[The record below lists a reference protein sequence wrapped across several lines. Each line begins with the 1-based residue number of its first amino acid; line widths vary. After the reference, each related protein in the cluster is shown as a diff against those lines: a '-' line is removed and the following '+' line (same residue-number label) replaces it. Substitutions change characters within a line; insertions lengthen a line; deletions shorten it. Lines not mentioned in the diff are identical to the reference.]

1 MTIIRFIISHSLNPL
16 LGSVAFVIIIA
27 QHGKLTAFVSLYF
40 NQRLRGFMST
50 PTKMP
55 ACLYIVA
62 TPIGNLGDMT
72 TRAIETLKQVAI
84 IACED
89 TRTSGR
95 LLAHFGI
102 DTKSSKDTDFSDDP
116 NVNKQDNESHNTD
129 ALAKDEPLKKGHNK
143 LWAYHEH
150 NSAIQTPKIIEMI
163 QQGHSVAL
171 ISDAGTPLVSDP
183 GFQLV
188 QAAHAAGV
196 TVSPIVGASAA
207 IAALSVAGLPSDRF
221 SFIGFLPAKTHGRQK
236 QLMALKSAAET
247 LIFYEAPHRIIASL
261 EDMAAVFG
269 DDRSVT
275 FCRELTKTF
284 ETVHKSTLSALLEFV
299 KADDNQ
305 QRGEMVVVVAGNNVV
320 QDDDDLSTHD
330 ELLKRLLEDLS
341 VKKAAALAADITGVK
356 KNALYQRLL
365 ALQE

>member
-1 MTIIRFIISHSLNPL
+1 MSIP
-16 LGSVAFVIIIA
+16 
-27 QHGKLTAFVSLYF
+27 TA
-40 NQRLRGFMST
+40 
-50 PTKMP
+50 MP

-62 TPIGNLGDMT
+62 TPIGNLSDMT
-72 TRAIETLKQVAI
+72 PHAIDVLKQVAI

-89 TRTSGR
+89 TRTSGK
-95 LLAHFGI
+95 LLSHFGI
-102 DTKSSKDTDFSDDP
+102 HTKDNSS
-116 NVNKQDNESHNTD
+116 EAD
-129 ALAKDEPLKKGHNK
+129 APKAHNK

-183 GFQLV
+183 GYQLV
-188 QAAHAAGV
+188 QAAHTAGV
-196 TVSPIVGASAA
+196 RVSPVVGASAA
-207 IAALSVAGLPSDRF
+207 IGALSVAGLPSDRF

-236 QLMALKSAAET
+236 QLTALTTRTET
-247 LIFYEAPHRIIASL
+247 LIFYEAPHRILASL
-261 EDMAAVFG
+261 ADMAAIFG
-269 DDRSVT
+269 ADREVA

-284 ETVHKSTLSALLEFV
+284 ETVHKSTLGNLIEFV

-305 QRGEMVVVVAGNNVV
+305 QRGEIVLVVAGDHTA
-320 QDDDDLSTHD
+320 QDADDISVHD
-330 ELLKRLLEDLS
+330 ALLQRLLEDLS

-365 ALQE
+365 ELQAK

>member
-1 MTIIRFIISHSLNPL
+1 
-16 LGSVAFVIIIA
+16 
-27 QHGKLTAFVSLYF
+27 
-40 NQRLRGFMST
+40 MST
-50 PTKMP
+50 PTAMP

-62 TPIGNLGDMT
+62 TPIGNMSDMT
-72 TRAIETLKQVAI
+72 SHAIDVLKQVAI

-89 TRTSGR
+89 TRTSGK
-95 LLAHFGI
+95 LLSHFGI
-102 DTKSSKDTDFSDDP
+102 DTKGNKADETKDSASSNTKSHALGHASDNADDDTTT
-116 NVNKQDNESHNTD
+116 KQ
-129 ALAKDEPLKKGHNK
+129 KGHNK

-183 GFQLV
+183 GYQLV
-188 QAAHAAGV
+188 QAAHDAGV

-207 IAALSVAGLPSDRF
+207 IGALSVAGLPSDRF

-236 QLMALKSAAET
+236 QLSALIARTET
-247 LIFYEAPHRIIASL
+247 LIFYEAPHRIVSSL
-261 EDMAAVFG
+261 EDMAEIFG
-269 DDRSVT
+269 ADRAVT

-284 ETVHKSTLSALLEFV
+284 ETVRKSTLGDLVEFV

-305 QRGEMVVVVAGNNVV
+305 QRGEIVVVVAGVSV
-320 QDDDDLSTHD
+320 AKDSDDISIHD
-330 ELLKRLLEDLS
+330 KLLQRLLEDLS

-365 ALQE
+365 ELQAE

>member
-1 MTIIRFIISHSLNPL
+1 
-16 LGSVAFVIIIA
+16 
-27 QHGKLTAFVSLYF
+27 
-40 NQRLRGFMST
+40 MST
-50 PTKMP
+50 PTAMP

-62 TPIGNLGDMT
+62 TPIGNLSDMT
-72 TRAIETLKQVAI
+72 PHAIDVLKQVAI

-89 TRTSGR
+89 TRTSGK
-95 LLAHFGI
+95 LLSHFGI
-102 DTKSSKDTDFSDDP
+102 DTKGNKADEAKDSSSPNTKSHASDNADDTDSTTKP
-116 NVNKQDNESHNTD
+116 
-129 ALAKDEPLKKGHNK
+129 KGHNK

-183 GFQLV
+183 GYQLV

-196 TVSPIVGASAA
+196 AVSPIVGASAA

-236 QLMALKSAAET
+236 QLTALHSRTET
-247 LIFYEAPHRIIASL
+247 LIFYEAPHRIISSL
-261 EDMAAVFG
+261 EDMAEIFG
-269 DDRSVT
+269 ADREVA

-284 ETVHKSTLSALLEFV
+284 ETVRKSTLGDLVEFV

-305 QRGEMVVVVAGNNVV
+305 QRGEIVVVVAGVNVA
-320 QDDDDLSTHD
+320 QDSDDISIHD
-330 ELLKRLLEDLS
+330 KLLQRLLEDLS
-341 VKKAAALAADITGVK
+341 VKKAAALGADITGVK

-365 ALQE
+365 ELQAK

>member
-1 MTIIRFIISHSLNPL
+1 
-16 LGSVAFVIIIA
+16 
-27 QHGKLTAFVSLYF
+27 
-40 NQRLRGFMST
+40 MST
-50 PTKMP
+50 LITMP

-62 TPIGNLGDMT
+62 TPIGNLSDMT
-72 TRAIETLKQVAI
+72 PRAIDTLKQVAI

-102 DTKSSKDTDFSDDP
+102 DTKSNTE
-116 NVNKQDNESHNTD
+116 NDNESNKSDNSNNSNDSSNEDKSDTTGSK
-129 ALAKDEPLKKGHNK
+129 AKGHHK

-183 GFQLV
+183 GYQLV

-196 TVSPIVGASAA
+196 TVSPIAGVSAA

-236 QLMALKSAAET
+236 QLEALKARPET

-261 EDMAAVFG
+261 QDMAAVFG
-269 DDRSVT
+269 NERGVT

-284 ETVHKSTLSALLEFV
+284 ETVHKSTLGALIEFV
-299 KADDNQ
+299 QADDNQ
-305 QRGEMVVVVAGNNVV
+305 QRGEMVVVVAGNSVAH
-320 QDDDDLSTHD
+320 DDDDLSVHD
-330 ELLKRLLEDLS
+330 KLLQRLLEDLS
-341 VKKAAALAADITGVK
+341 VKKAAALAADMTGVK

-365 ALQE
+365 ELQN

>member
-1 MTIIRFIISHSLNPL
+1 MSIP
-16 LGSVAFVIIIA
+16 
-27 QHGKLTAFVSLYF
+27 TA
-40 NQRLRGFMST
+40 
-50 PTKMP
+50 MP

-62 TPIGNLGDMT
+62 TPIGNLTDMT
-72 TRAIETLKQVAI
+72 PHAIDILKQVAI

-89 TRTSGR
+89 TRTSGK
-95 LLAHFGI
+95 LLSHFGI
-102 DTKSSKDTDFSDDP
+102 DTKGGKTDDTKDLLSHDADHDTGTTP
-116 NVNKQDNESHNTD
+116 KQ
-129 ALAKDEPLKKGHNK
+129 KGHNK

-150 NSAIQTPKIIEMI
+150 NSAVQTPKIIEMI
-163 QQGHSVAL
+163 EQGYSVAL

-183 GFQLV
+183 GYQLV

-221 SFIGFLPAKTHGRQK
+221 SFIGFLPAKAHGRQK
-236 QLMALKSAAET
+236 QLATLDTRTET
-247 LIFYEAPHRIIASL
+247 LIFYEAPHRIVASL
-261 EDMAAVFG
+261 EDMATIFG
-269 DDRSVT
+269 AEREVT

-284 ETVHKSTLSALLEFV
+284 ETVHKSTLGNLVDFV

-305 QRGEMVVVVAGNNVV
+305 QRGEIVVVVAGVSAAKDA
-320 QDDDDLSTHD
+320 DDISAHD
-330 ELLKRLLEDLS
+330 ALLQRLLEDLS

-365 ALQE
+365 ALQAE

>member
-1 MTIIRFIISHSLNPL
+1 
-16 LGSVAFVIIIA
+16 
-27 QHGKLTAFVSLYF
+27 
-40 NQRLRGFMST
+40 MST

-72 TRAIETLKQVAI
+72 TRAVDTLKQVAI

-102 DTKSSKDTDFSDDP
+102 DTKSDTKSSKDATDNNDKNHSELTADA
-116 NVNKQDNESHNTD
+116 VESNEKLNSE
-129 ALAKDEPLKKGHNK
+129 APKKGHNK

-236 QLMALKSAAET
+236 QLMALKGATET
-247 LIFYEAPHRIIASL
+247 LIFYEAPHRIIVSL

-269 DDRSVT
+269 GERQAT

-284 ETVHKSTLSALLEFV
+284 ETVHKSTLSALIEFV

-305 QRGEMVVVVAGNNVV
+305 QRGEMVIVVAGNTIV
-320 QDDDDLSTHD
+320 QDEDDLSAHD
-330 ELLKRLLEDLS
+330 ALLKRLLEDLS

-365 ALQE
+365 TLQE

>member
-1 MTIIRFIISHSLNPL
+1 
-16 LGSVAFVIIIA
+16 
-27 QHGKLTAFVSLYF
+27 
-40 NQRLRGFMST
+40 MST
-50 PTKMP
+50 PTTMP

-62 TPIGNLGDMT
+62 TPIGNLSDMT
-72 TRAIETLKQVAI
+72 PRAIDTLKQVAI

-95 LLAHFGI
+95 LLSHFGI
-102 DTKSSKDTDFSDDP
+102 HTKGDSSDSSDDTSSS
-116 NVNKQDNESHNTD
+116 NNKNSSGANDSSSTD
-129 ALAKDEPLKKGHNK
+129 DSTADKKTKGHNK

-183 GFQLV
+183 GYQLV

-196 TVSPIVGASAA
+196 AVSPIVGASAA

-236 QLMALKSAAET
+236 QLTDLKSRPET
-247 LIFYEAPHRIIASL
+247 LIFYEAPHRIIKSL
-261 EDMAAVFG
+261 EDMAEVFG
-269 DDRSVT
+269 AERGVT

-284 ETVHKSTLSALLEFV
+284 ETVHKSTLGELIEFV

-305 QRGEMVVVVAGNNVV
+305 QRGEMLVVVAGDNTA
-320 QDDDDLSTHD
+320 QDDDDISVHD
-330 ELLKRLLEDLS
+330 ELLQRLLEDLS
-341 VKKAAALAADITGVK
+341 VKKAATLAADITGVK

-365 ALQE
+365 ELQSE

>member
-1 MTIIRFIISHSLNPL
+1 
-16 LGSVAFVIIIA
+16 
-27 QHGKLTAFVSLYF
+27 
-40 NQRLRGFMST
+40 MST
-50 PTKMP
+50 STAMQ

-62 TPIGNLGDMT
+62 TPIGNLSDMT
-72 TRAIETLKQVAI
+72 PHAIDVLKQVAI

-89 TRTSGR
+89 TRTSGK
-95 LLAHFGI
+95 LLSHFGI
-102 DTKSSKDTDFSDDP
+102 DTKGSQADDSDDADT
-116 NVNKQDNESHNTD
+116 NSKRT
-129 ALAKDEPLKKGHNK
+129 GHNK

-163 QQGHSVAL
+163 EQGHSVAL

-183 GFQLV
+183 GYQLV
-188 QAAHAAGV
+188 QAAHAANV
-196 TVSPIVGASAA
+196 TVSPVVGASAA

-236 QLMALKSAAET
+236 QLTALQSRTET

-261 EDMAAVFG
+261 EDMATIFG
-269 DDRSVT
+269 TEREVT

-284 ETVHKSTLSALLEFV
+284 ETVHKSTLGSLVEFV

-305 QRGEMVVVVAGNNVV
+305 QRGEIVIVIAGVDVA
-320 QDDDDLSTHD
+320 QDTDDISIHD
-330 ELLKRLLEDLS
+330 KLLQRLLEDLS
-341 VKKAAALAADITGVK
+341 VKKAAALGSDITGAK

-365 ALQE
+365 TLQAK

>member
-1 MTIIRFIISHSLNPL
+1 MSSP
-16 LGSVAFVIIIA
+16 
-27 QHGKLTAFVSLYF
+27 TA
-40 NQRLRGFMST
+40 
-50 PTKMP
+50 MP

-62 TPIGNLGDMT
+62 TPIGNLSDMT
-72 TRAIETLKQVAI
+72 PHAIDVLKQVAI

-89 TRTSGR
+89 TRTSGK
-95 LLAHFGI
+95 LLSHFGI
-102 DTKSSKDTDFSDDP
+102 DTKGSKADDAKESEAP
-116 NVNKQDNESHNTD
+116 NTKNNTD
-129 ALAKDEPLKKGHNK
+129 NNVTDADTVTKQKGHNK

-163 QQGHSVAL
+163 EQGHSVAL
-171 ISDAGTPLVSDP
+171 ISDAGTPLISDP
-183 GFQLV
+183 GYQLV

-196 TVSPIVGASAA
+196 RVSPIIGASAA

-236 QLMALKSAAET
+236 QLTALNSRTET

-269 DDRSVT
+269 ADREVT

-284 ETVHKSTLSALLEFV
+284 ETVHKSTLGDLVEFV
-299 KADDNQ
+299 KSDDNQ
-305 QRGEMVVVVAGNNVV
+305 QRGEIVVVVAGVNVA
-320 QDDDDLSTHD
+320 QDADDISIHD
-330 ELLKRLLEDLS
+330 KLLQRLLEDLS
-341 VKKAAALAADITGVK
+341 VKKAAALGADITGVK

-365 ALQE
+365 ELQAE

>member
-1 MTIIRFIISHSLNPL
+1 MSSP
-16 LGSVAFVIIIA
+16 
-27 QHGKLTAFVSLYF
+27 TA
-40 NQRLRGFMST
+40 
-50 PTKMP
+50 MP

-62 TPIGNLGDMT
+62 TPIGNLSDMT
-72 TRAIETLKQVAI
+72 PHAIDVLKQVAI

-89 TRTSGR
+89 TRTSGK
-95 LLAHFGI
+95 LLSHFGI
-102 DTKSSKDTDFSDDP
+102 HTKDSATSGSKADDNKESAVHNNKNNADSDSDTA
-116 NVNKQDNESHNTD
+116 VKQ
-129 ALAKDEPLKKGHNK
+129 KGHNK

-163 QQGHSVAL
+163 EQGHSVAL
-171 ISDAGTPLVSDP
+171 ISDAGTPLISDP
-183 GFQLV
+183 GYQLV

-196 TVSPIVGASAA
+196 RVSPIIGASAA

-236 QLMALKSAAET
+236 QLAALHSRTET

-269 DDRSVT
+269 AEREVT

-284 ETVHKSTLSALLEFV
+284 ETVDKTTLGALVEFV

-305 QRGEMVVVVAGNNVV
+305 QRGEIVVVVAGANVA
-320 QDDDDLSTHD
+320 QDDDDISIHD
-330 ELLKRLLEDLS
+330 KLLQRLLEDLS
-341 VKKAAALAADITGVK
+341 VKKAAALGADITGVK

-365 ALQE
+365 ELQAQ

>member
-1 MTIIRFIISHSLNPL
+1 
-16 LGSVAFVIIIA
+16 
-27 QHGKLTAFVSLYF
+27 
-40 NQRLRGFMST
+40 MST
-50 PTKMP
+50 PTAMP

-62 TPIGNLGDMT
+62 TPIGNLTDMT
-72 TRAIETLKQVAI
+72 PHAIDILKQVAI

-89 TRTSGR
+89 TRTSGK
-95 LLAHFGI
+95 LLSHFGI
-102 DTKSSKDTDFSDDP
+102 ETKGGKTDDTKDLLSHDADHDADTTT
-116 NVNKQDNESHNTD
+116 KQ
-129 ALAKDEPLKKGHNK
+129 KGHNK

-150 NSAIQTPKIIEMI
+150 NSAVQTPKIIEMI
-163 QQGHSVAL
+163 GQGHSVAL

-183 GFQLV
+183 GYQLV

-221 SFIGFLPAKTHGRQK
+221 SFIGFLPAKAHGRQK
-236 QLMALKSAAET
+236 QLATLDTRTET
-247 LIFYEAPHRIIASL
+247 LIFYEAPHRIVASL
-261 EDMAAVFG
+261 EDMATIFG
-269 DDRSVT
+269 AEREVT

-284 ETVHKSTLSALLEFV
+284 ETVHKSTLGNLVDFV

-305 QRGEMVVVVAGNNVV
+305 QRGEIVVVVAGVSAAKDA
-320 QDDDDLSTHD
+320 DDISAHD
-330 ELLKRLLEDLS
+330 ALLQRLLEDLS

-365 ALQE
+365 ALQAE

>member
-1 MTIIRFIISHSLNPL
+1 
-16 LGSVAFVIIIA
+16 
-27 QHGKLTAFVSLYF
+27 
-40 NQRLRGFMST
+40 
-50 PTKMP
+50 MP

-62 TPIGNLGDMT
+62 TPIGNMSDMT
-72 TRAIETLKQVAI
+72 PHAIDVLKQVAI

-89 TRTSGR
+89 TRTSGK
-95 LLAHFGI
+95 LLSHFGI
-102 DTKSSKDTDFSDDP
+102 DTKGSKADDEKESEAP
-116 NVNKQDNESHNTD
+116 NTKNNTD
-129 ALAKDEPLKKGHNK
+129 NNVTDADTATKQKGHNK

-163 QQGHSVAL
+163 EQGHSVAL
-171 ISDAGTPLVSDP
+171 ISDAGTPLISDP
-183 GFQLV
+183 GYQLV

-196 TVSPIVGASAA
+196 RVSPIIGASAA

-236 QLMALKSAAET
+236 QLAALNSRTET

-261 EDMAAVFG
+261 EDMATIFG
-269 DDRSVT
+269 ADREVT

-284 ETVHKSTLSALLEFV
+284 ETVHKSTLGDLVEFV

-305 QRGEMVVVVAGNNVV
+305 QRGEIVVVVAGVNVV
-320 QDDDDLSTHD
+320 QDADDISIHD
-330 ELLKRLLEDLS
+330 KLLQRLLEDLS
-341 VKKAAALAADITGVK
+341 VKKAAALGADITGVK

-365 ALQE
+365 ELQAE

>member
-1 MTIIRFIISHSLNPL
+1 
-16 LGSVAFVIIIA
+16 
-27 QHGKLTAFVSLYF
+27 
-40 NQRLRGFMST
+40 MST
-50 PTKMP
+50 PTTMP

-62 TPIGNLGDMT
+62 TPIGNMQDMT
-72 TRAIETLKQVAI
+72 PRAIDTLKQVAI

-89 TRTSGR
+89 TRTSGK
-95 LLAHFGI
+95 LLSYFGI
-102 DTKSSKDTDFSDDP
+102 DTKAAKD
-116 NVNKQDNESHNTD
+116 NNTD
-129 ALAKDEPLKKGHNK
+129 KNSDNSSSNNNNIANKNTDGGTTEGTDNKKGHNK

-183 GFQLV
+183 GYQLV

-196 TVSPIVGASAA
+196 TVSPIAGVSAA

-221 SFIGFLPAKTHGRQK
+221 SFIGFLPAKSHGRQK
-236 QLMALKSAAET
+236 QLTALQARTET

-261 EDMAAVFG
+261 EDMAAIFG
-269 DDRSVT
+269 AERSVT

-284 ETVHKSTLSALLEFV
+284 ETVQKSTLGELVEFV

-305 QRGEMVVVVAGNNVV
+305 QRGEMVLVVAGNHTA
-320 QDDDDLSTHD
+320 QDDDDISIHD
-330 ELLKRLLEDLS
+330 ALLQRLLLDLS
-341 VKKAAALAADITGVK
+341 VKKAAALAADMTGVK

-365 ALQE
+365 ELQAAH

>member
-1 MTIIRFIISHSLNPL
+1 
-16 LGSVAFVIIIA
+16 
-27 QHGKLTAFVSLYF
+27 
-40 NQRLRGFMST
+40 MST
-50 PTKMP
+50 PTTMP

-62 TPIGNLGDMT
+62 TPIGNLNDMT
-72 TRAIETLKQVAI
+72 ARAIDTLKQVAI

-102 DTKSSKDTDFSDDP
+102 DTKSDQTD
-116 NVNKQDNESHNTD
+116 NKTDNTVYNQEKNSHELSVSTLDNEALDKDNTSS
-129 ALAKDEPLKKGHNK
+129 KKGHNK

-183 GFQLV
+183 GYQLV

-236 QLMALKSAAET
+236 QLTALASRTET
-247 LIFYEAPHRIIASL
+247 LIFYEAPHRIVSSL
-261 EDMAAVFG
+261 EDMAAIFG
-269 DDRSVT
+269 ADRGVT

-284 ETVHKSTLSALLEFV
+284 ETVHKSTLAALIEFV

-305 QRGEMVVVVAGNNVV
+305 QRGEMVVVIAGNSVAH
-320 QDDDDLSTHD
+320 DDDDLSVHD
-330 ELLKRLLEDLS
+330 ALLKRLLEDLT

-365 ALQE
+365 ELQA

>member
-1 MTIIRFIISHSLNPL
+1 MSIP
-16 LGSVAFVIIIA
+16 
-27 QHGKLTAFVSLYF
+27 TA
-40 NQRLRGFMST
+40 
-50 PTKMP
+50 MP

-62 TPIGNLGDMT
+62 TPIGNLSDMT
-72 TRAIETLKQVAI
+72 PHAIDVLKQVAI

-89 TRTSGR
+89 TRTSGK
-95 LLAHFGI
+95 LLSHFGI
-102 DTKSSKDTDFSDDP
+102 HTKDNSS
-116 NVNKQDNESHNTD
+116 EAD
-129 ALAKDEPLKKGHNK
+129 APKAHNK

-183 GFQLV
+183 GYQLV

-196 TVSPIVGASAA
+196 RVSPVVGASAA
-207 IAALSVAGLPSDRF
+207 IGALSVAGLPSDRF

-236 QLMALKSAAET
+236 QLTTLTTRTET
-247 LIFYEAPHRIIASL
+247 LIFYEAPHRILASL
-261 EDMAAVFG
+261 ADMAAIFG
-269 DDRSVT
+269 ADREVA

-284 ETVHKSTLSALLEFV
+284 ETVHKSTLGNLIEFV

-305 QRGEMVVVVAGNNVV
+305 QRGEIVLVVAGDHTA
-320 QDDDDLSTHD
+320 QDADDISVHD
-330 ELLKRLLEDLS
+330 ALLQRLLEDLS

-365 ALQE
+365 ELQAK

>member
-1 MTIIRFIISHSLNPL
+1 MSL
-16 LGSVAFVIIIA
+16 
-27 QHGKLTAFVSLYF
+27 
-40 NQRLRGFMST
+40 

-62 TPIGNLGDMT
+62 TPIGNLGDIT
-72 TRAIETLKQVAI
+72 TRAVDTLKQVAI

-102 DTKSSKDTDFSDDP
+102 DTKASREGSDD
-116 NVNKQDNESHNTD
+116 NTVINSLNEATDEVQSISAIEDSSH
-129 ALAKDEPLKKGHNK
+129 KKGHNK

-163 QQGHSVAL
+163 QQGYSVAL

-196 TVSPIVGASAA
+196 RVSPVVGASAA

-236 QLMALKSAAET
+236 QLTALKSVSET

-261 EDMAAVFG
+261 EDMAQVFG
-269 DDRSVT
+269 GERPVT

-284 ETVHKSTLSALLEFV
+284 ETVHKSTLDTLLEFV

-305 QRGEMVVVVAGNNVV
+305 QRGEMVIVVAGDMSA
-320 QDDDDLSTHD
+320 QDDDDLSAHD
-330 ELLKRLLEDLS
+330 TLLKRLLKDLS

-365 ALQE
+365 ELQTQE

>member
-1 MTIIRFIISHSLNPL
+1 MSIP
-16 LGSVAFVIIIA
+16 
-27 QHGKLTAFVSLYF
+27 TA
-40 NQRLRGFMST
+40 
-50 PTKMP
+50 MP

-62 TPIGNLGDMT
+62 TPIGNLSDMT
-72 TRAIETLKQVAI
+72 PHAIDVLKQVAI

-89 TRTSGR
+89 TRTSGK
-95 LLAHFGI
+95 LLSHFGI
-102 DTKSSKDTDFSDDP
+102 HTKDNSSEANAPK
-116 NVNKQDNESHNTD
+116 
-129 ALAKDEPLKKGHNK
+129 AHNK

-183 GFQLV
+183 GYQLV

-196 TVSPIVGASAA
+196 RVSPVVGASAA
-207 IAALSVAGLPSDRF
+207 IGALSVAGLPSDRF

-236 QLMALKSAAET
+236 QLTALTTRTET
-247 LIFYEAPHRIIASL
+247 LIFYEAPHRILASVA
-261 EDMAAVFG
+261 DTAAIFG
-269 DDRSVT
+269 ADREVA

-284 ETVHKSTLSALLEFV
+284 ETVHKSTLGNLIEFV

-305 QRGEMVVVVAGNNVV
+305 QRGEIVLVVAGDHTA
-320 QDDDDLSTHD
+320 QDADDISVHD
-330 ELLKRLLEDLS
+330 ALLQRLLEDLS
-341 VKKAAALAADITGVK
+341 VKKAADLAADITGLK

-365 ALQE
+365 ELQAK

>member
-1 MTIIRFIISHSLNPL
+1 
-16 LGSVAFVIIIA
+16 
-27 QHGKLTAFVSLYF
+27 
-40 NQRLRGFMST
+40 MST
-50 PTKMP
+50 PTTMP

-62 TPIGNLGDMT
+62 TPIGNLSDMT
-72 TRAIETLKQVAI
+72 PRAIDTLKQVAI

-102 DTKSSKDTDFSDDP
+102 DTKSDKSDTDKPTSKDEINETDVSSAEG
-116 NVNKQDNESHNTD
+116 KT
-129 ALAKDEPLKKGHNK
+129 KGHNK

-183 GFQLV
+183 GYQLV

-196 TVSPIVGASAA
+196 TVSPIAGVSAA

-236 QLMALKSAAET
+236 QLTALKSRPET
-247 LIFYEAPHRIIASL
+247 LIFYEAPHRIMVSL
-261 EDMAAVFG
+261 EDMATVFG
-269 DDRSVT
+269 ANRGVT

-284 ETVHKSTLSALLEFV
+284 ETVHKSTLSELIEFV

-305 QRGEMVVVVAGNNVV
+305 QRGEMVVVVAGDNAA
-320 QDDDDLSTHD
+320 QDDDDLSIHD
-330 ELLKRLLEDLS
+330 ELLQRLLEDLS

-365 ALQE
+365 ELQA

>member
-1 MTIIRFIISHSLNPL
+1 MSSP
-16 LGSVAFVIIIA
+16 
-27 QHGKLTAFVSLYF
+27 TA
-40 NQRLRGFMST
+40 
-50 PTKMP
+50 MP

-62 TPIGNLGDMT
+62 TPIGNLSDMT
-72 TRAIETLKQVAI
+72 PHAIDILKQVAI

-89 TRTSGR
+89 TRTSGK
-95 LLAHFGI
+95 LLSHFGI
-102 DTKSSKDTDFSDDP
+102 QTKGSKDEDSEKGMSYDKNNTAE
-116 NVNKQDNESHNTD
+116 NESD
-129 ALAKDEPLKKGHNK
+129 SAAKQKGHHK

-171 ISDAGTPLVSDP
+171 ISDAGTPLISDP
-183 GFQLV
+183 GYQLV

-196 TVSPIVGASAA
+196 RVSPIIGASAA

-221 SFIGFLPAKTHGRQK
+221 SFIGFLSAKTHGRQK
-236 QLMALKSAAET
+236 QLTALNSRTET

-261 EDMAAVFG
+261 EDMAAIFG
-269 DDRSVT
+269 AEREVT

-284 ETVHKSTLSALLEFV
+284 ETVHKSTLGDLVAFV

-305 QRGEMVVVVAGNNVV
+305 QRGEIVVVVAGAQVT
-320 QDDDDLSTHD
+320 QDADDISIHD
-330 ELLKRLLEDLS
+330 NLLQRLLEDLS

-365 ALQE
+365 ELQAP

>member
-1 MTIIRFIISHSLNPL
+1 MSIP
-16 LGSVAFVIIIA
+16 
-27 QHGKLTAFVSLYF
+27 TA
-40 NQRLRGFMST
+40 
-50 PTKMP
+50 MP

-62 TPIGNLGDMT
+62 TPIGNLSDMT
-72 TRAIETLKQVAI
+72 PHAIDVLKQVAI

-89 TRTSGR
+89 TRTSGK
-95 LLAHFGI
+95 LLSHFGI
-102 DTKSSKDTDFSDDP
+102 HTKDNSS
-116 NVNKQDNESHNTD
+116 EAD
-129 ALAKDEPLKKGHNK
+129 APKAHNK

-183 GFQLV
+183 GYQLV

-196 TVSPIVGASAA
+196 RVSPVVGASAA
-207 IAALSVAGLPSDRF
+207 IGALSVAGLPSDRF

-236 QLMALKSAAET
+236 QLTALTTRTET
-247 LIFYEAPHRIIASL
+247 LIFYEAPHRILASL
-261 EDMAAVFG
+261 ADMAAIFG
-269 DDRSVT
+269 ADREVA

-284 ETVHKSTLSALLEFV
+284 ETVHKSTLGNLIEFV

-305 QRGEMVVVVAGNNVV
+305 QRGEIVLVVAGDHTA
-320 QDDDDLSTHD
+320 QDTDDISVHD
-330 ELLKRLLEDLS
+330 ALLQRLLEDLS

-365 ALQE
+365 ELQAK

>member
-1 MTIIRFIISHSLNPL
+1 
-16 LGSVAFVIIIA
+16 
-27 QHGKLTAFVSLYF
+27 
-40 NQRLRGFMST
+40 MST

-72 TRAIETLKQVAI
+72 TRAIDTLKQVAI

-102 DTKSSKDTDFSDDP
+102 DTKSSKDADFSPVSLDSEAKTRSELAADAAP
-116 NVNKQDNESHNTD
+116 NNE
-129 ALAKDEPLKKGHNK
+129 APKKGHNK

-163 QQGHSVAL
+163 QQGYSVAL

-236 QLMALKSAAET
+236 QLTALKSAAET

-269 DDRSVT
+269 GERQAT

-284 ETVHKSTLSALLEFV
+284 ETVHKSTLSDLIEFV

-305 QRGEMVVVVAGNNVV
+305 QRGEMVIVVAGDTIV
-320 QDDDDLSTHD
+320 QDEDDLSAHD
-330 ELLKRLLEDLS
+330 TLLKRLLEDLS

-365 ALQE
+365 TLQE

>member
-1 MTIIRFIISHSLNPL
+1 MSSP
-16 LGSVAFVIIIA
+16 
-27 QHGKLTAFVSLYF
+27 TA
-40 NQRLRGFMST
+40 
-50 PTKMP
+50 MP

-62 TPIGNLGDMT
+62 TPIGNMSDMT
-72 TRAIETLKQVAI
+72 PHAIDVLKQVAI

-89 TRTSGR
+89 TRTSGK
-95 LLAHFGI
+95 LLSHFGI
-102 DTKSSKDTDFSDDP
+102 DTKGSKADDEKESEAP
-116 NVNKQDNESHNTD
+116 NTKNNTD
-129 ALAKDEPLKKGHNK
+129 NNVTDADTATKQKGHNK

-163 QQGHSVAL
+163 EQGHSVAL
-171 ISDAGTPLVSDP
+171 ISDAGTPLISDP
-183 GFQLV
+183 GYQLV

-196 TVSPIVGASAA
+196 RVSPIIGASAA

-236 QLMALKSAAET
+236 QLAALNSRTET

-269 DDRSVT
+269 ADREVT

-284 ETVHKSTLSALLEFV
+284 ETVHKSTLGDLVEFV

-305 QRGEMVVVVAGNNVV
+305 QRGEIVVVVAGVNVV
-320 QDDDDLSTHD
+320 QDADDISIHD
-330 ELLKRLLEDLS
+330 KLLQRLLEDLS
-341 VKKAAALAADITGVK
+341 VKKAAALGADITGVK

-365 ALQE
+365 ELQAE